1 MQKKVVLYL
10 LAKNKKLH
18 VDCQL
23 VLSQIKNKGR
33 SIISQAR
40 FKSMDEDLIENR

>member
-1 MQKKVVLYL
+1 MQKVVLYL

-18 VDCQL
+18 VACQL

-33 SIISQAR
+33 SIISQACS
-40 FKSMDEDLIENR
+40 KSMDKDLNENR